1 MHAVGQ
7 VATIGGRIRGLRLTI
22 AWKAAAGVTA
32 LVAAVAV
39 GLTVFAYRQAASAVT
54 DIYRDRLAVAGAGRA
69 QALAEELRRGAEH
82 LAATAAEGWAADA
95 ARGLA
100 MAFADAGADAL
111 RRAWVETNPVAPGQ
125 RLEQAGLSGDDTLYG
140 VYHRAYHA
148 RLLAAA
154 QALRAEDLAL
164 VDLEGR
170 VVFTLQKGGDFGA
183 ALALGAASRA
193 QGGSAGRTTPGMSA
207 ADLAPLAS
215 VVRQLAT
222 GAALAVGDVGAYRP
236 AGAGAGVWAGVPVTS
251 SLDGTLL
258 GYLAVRWPAG
268 LFEPVVR
275 ERAGLGE
282 TGQVLLVG
290 GDDRVRFG
298 PEGTTAGDPV
308 PAHLAGAVQA
318 ARAAGATVGQ
328 VVQGPGDT
336 PRLVAAQPIS
346 VLGHEWV
353 MVAEGA
359 QAEALAPLEL
369 FRQRMMAAG
378 LGMSLLGVLVG
389 ALLSAGVSAPIRRV
403 VGQLEGIA
411 RGRGDL
417 TGRLPAAGRDEV
429 GDLAR
434 AFNELMGSL
443 QGLIGQVGQV
453 AANLEGSSGSLARSA
468 DELRRSA
475 LQVSE
480 TIQQLARGV
489 DQQSQLAART
499 QEEMQAAAAGV
510 EELVAL
516 SARMSQAA
524 AEAAQQAGEGAQA
537 VEAVVRQSE
546 SIAASAA
553 QWAES
558 VQALGERSSSIGRI
572 VEAITAIADQTNL
585 LALNAAIEAARAGQ
599 HGQGFA
605 VVAEEVR
612 RLAEQARAAA
622 QEIGGVLEQMAR
634 DVAAAVAGMQEG
646 QRSVG
651 QGIAVARQARER
663 FALVHEAIER
673 VVHDIGEAVSTA
685 QQVAQ
690 RIHAAGAAVQ
700 EIVSVTEETAAG
712 AEEIAA
718 GAERQAEA
726 TETVATQAQ
735 EVAAQARRLTAQ
747 VAGFKV

>member
-1 MHAVGQ
+1 MQAVGR
-7 VATIGGRIRGLRLTI
+7 VATVGGRVRGLRLTI
-22 AWKAAAGVTA
+22 AWKAGVGVTA
-32 LVAAVAV
+32 LVAALAV
-39 GLTVFAYRQAASAVT
+39 GLTVFAYRQAASAVI
-54 DIYRDRLAVAGAGRA
+54 DIYRERLAVAGSGRA
-69 QALAEELRRGAEH
+69 QALVEELRRGSER
-82 LAATAAEGWAADA
+82 LAAVAAEGWVADA

-111 RRAWVETNPVAPGQ
+111 RRAWVEANPVPPGQ
-125 RLEQAGLSGDDTLYG
+125 RLEQTELSGDDTLFG

-148 RLLAAA
+148 RLLGAARTL
-154 QALRAEDLAL
+154 QAEDLAL

-170 VVFTLQKGGDFGA
+170 VIFTLQKRADFGA
-183 ALALGAASRA
+183 TLASGAASRP
-193 QGGSAGRTTPGMSA
+193 QGVSSGGATPGAS
-207 ADLAPLAS
+207 ADLAPLAAVVGQLRAGES
-215 VVRQLAT
+215 V
-222 GAALAVGDVGAYRP
+222 AVGDVVAYRP
-236 AGAGAGVWAGVPVTS
+236 AGAGAGVWAGVRVTS
-251 SLDGTLL
+251 PLDGTLL

-275 ERAGLGE
+275 DRAGLGE

-290 GDDRVRFG
+290 ADGRVRLG
-298 PEGTTAGDPV
+298 PEGMAAGEPV
-308 PAHLAGAVQA
+308 PAHLAGVVQA
-318 ARAAGATVGQ
+318 ARVAGATVGQ
-328 VVQGPGDT
+328 VVEGPGGT
-336 PRLVAAQPIS
+336 PRLVAAQPFS
-346 VLGHEWV
+346 MLGHDWV

-378 LGMSLLGVLVG
+378 LGVALLGVLVG
-389 ALLSAGVSAPIRRV
+389 ALFSVGVSAPIRRV
-403 VGQLEGIA
+403 VGQLEAIA

-417 TGRLPAAGRDEV
+417 TGRLPATGRDEV

-443 QGLIGQVGQV
+443 QGLIAQVGLV
-453 AANLEGSSGSLARSA
+453 AAKLEGSSGSLARSA

-480 TIQQLARGV
+480 TIQQLAHGA
-489 DQQSQLAART
+489 DQQSQLAGRT
-499 QEEMQAAAAGV
+499 QEEMQAAASGV

-516 SARMSQAA
+516 SARMSEAA
-524 AEAAQQAGEGAQA
+524 AEAAQQAAEGARA

-546 SIAASAA
+546 SIAASAT

-622 QEIGGVLEQMAR
+622 QEIGGVLDQMAR
-634 DVAAAVAGMQEG
+634 DVAAAVSGMQEG
-646 QRSVG
+646 QRAVG

-663 FALVHEAIER
+663 FALVHDAIER
-673 VVHDIGEAVSTA
+673 VVRDIAEAVSTA

-712 AEEIAA
+712 AQEIAA

-735 EVAAQARRLTAQ
+735 EVAAQARHLTAQ
-747 VAGFKV
+747 VSGFRV